1 MRHPLFGSP
10 GLPLLARLYV
20 RKVDIPKLPP
30 EADVT
35 FRTKLQQAAEMLRV
49 IASGL
54 PVTDDRP
61 WVVVDGAYAMRESL
75 KPALKAGFTVVARLR
90 RDAALFDLPLVLP
103 PGTKRGRGRPP
114 IYGKNALSL
123 AKRAG
128 QKRGWSCVRSRTA
141 SGREVV
147 ERFKTLVATWRPAGG
162 VIRVVILKAED
173 DSWRAFL
180 CSDREASVE
189 SIVQAVHDRWTIQ
202 ANYRDLKQ
210 VERVGEVQLRRVWSN
225 VGAFHLG
232 MWVHTLTESWAWKR
246 SAEELSDRRVSP
258 WDDAARRPSHADRRR
273 ALQRAMWR
281 EEYRQLGVPEPLG
294 EKILPLLD
302 RITRLAG

>member
-1 MRHPLFGSP
+1 
-10 GLPLLARLYV
+10 
-20 RKVDIPKLPP
+20 
-30 EADVT
+30 
-35 FRTKLQQAAEMLRV
+35 MLRV
-49 IASGL
+49 IAPGL
-54 PVTDDRP
+54 PMTDHCP
-61 WVVVDGAYAMRESL
+61 WVVVDGAYAMREFL

-180 CSDREASVE
+180 VQRPGGECRVDRPGRSRSLDDPGQLPRPQAGGAS
-189 SIVQAVHDRWTIQ
+189 R
-202 ANYRDLKQ
+202 
-210 VERVGEVQLRRVWSN
+210 
-225 VGAFHLG
+225 
-232 MWVHTLTESWAWKR
+232 
-246 SAEELSDRRVSP
+246 
-258 WDDAARRPSHADRRR
+258 
-273 ALQRAMWR
+273 
-281 EEYRQLGVPEPLG
+281 
-294 EKILPLLD
+294 
-302 RITRLAG
+302 